1 MRARRATCETR
12 IERGVWGAAAPHNA
26 NKEKHSTERKR
37 RSHQENNKIDR
48 RARETRIGRGCG
60 GRQPPITPIKRNT
73 AKKGGEE
80 NRRGAR
86 GERREAD
93 ESTPRMRRREK
104 KRKKKKERKKF
115 GVEAGEAPGGVC
127 RCERWCD
134 ELCVQRTDAKT
145 LTINP
150 AAVQIVRKG
159 EQAHSCWHTIDGR
172 RQGGGAARARA
183 TRAKSVL

>member
-1 MRARRATCETR
+1 MGTREARA
-12 IERGVWGAAAPHNA
+12 
-26 NKEKHSTERKR
+26 
-37 RSHQENNKIDR
+37 
-48 RARETRIGRGCG
+48 ARPNEELSGGCG
-60 GRQPPITPIKRNT
+60 GRQPPIMSIKRNT
-73 AKKGGEE
+73 AKKGREE

-86 GERREAD
+86 GERQ
-93 ESTPRMRRREK
+93 TNPRQECGEEK
-104 KRKKKKERKKF
+104 KKKKKKEREKKIWR
-115 GVEAGEAPGGVC
+115 EAGEAPGGVC

>member
-1 MRARRATCETR
+1 M
-12 IERGVWGAAAPHNA
+12 WGAAAPHYV
-26 NKEKHSTERKR
+26 NKEKHSKER
-37 RSHQENNKIDR
+37 
-48 RARETRIGRGCG
+48 
-60 GRQPPITPIKRNT
+60 
-73 AKKGGEE
+73 
-80 NRRGAR
+80 
-86 GERREAD
+86 ERRE
-93 ESTPRMRRREK
+93 STRGKGREARGK
-104 KRKKKKERKKF
+104 RIHAKNAEKRKKKKKKDREKKIWR
-115 GVEAGEAPGGVC
+115 GEAGEAPGGVC

>member
-1 MRARRATCETR
+1 M
-12 IERGVWGAAAPHNA
+12 
-26 NKEKHSTERKR
+26 S
-37 RSHQENNKIDR
+37 
-48 RARETRIGRGCG
+48 
-60 GRQPPITPIKRNT
+60 IKRNI
-73 AKKGGEE
+73 AKKGREE
-80 NRRGAR
+80 SRRGAR
-86 GERREAD
+86 GERREAN
-93 ESTPRMRRREK
+93 ESTRRMRRRER

-159 EQAHSCWHTIDGR
+159 EQAHSWHWHTIDGR